1 MVARPTRLWM
11 VGAVALIAVAG
22 CTASNAEPKP
32 TTSASVSGAA
42 APSDDLA
49 SFYGQKVRWEGCG
62 GGFDCTKLKVPA
74 DYDNPG
80 AGTLELEVVRVRTK
94 DPKGSLI
101 LNPGGPGGS
110 GVDYARAARAV
121 LTPQLADAY
130 DVVGFDPRGVV
141 NSTPVD
147 CIDDSKLD
155 ALFAADGTPDTP
167 AEVADLAATSKL
179 FGVGCKSKSPRV
191 APYMDTESAA
201 RDMDILRAALGDEKL
216 NYLGKSYGTYLG
228 AQYAELFPQR
238 VGRMVI
244 DGVLPS
250 SLDSDE
256 ITLGQAK
263 AFDVVLRRFVADCI
277 TQDDCPLPRD
287 VDAGV
292 ARIQQFLADLDQ
304 NPIPGTG
311 DRMLTEALGT
321 YAILSYLYFP
331 PNDWDILRFG
341 LDAAFQ
347 GDGSVLM
354 DMMDDRI
361 QRNPDG
367 TFANN
372 GNEAFYAVSC
382 LDRPAV
388 GGVDHAEE
396 LAEKWAAEA
405 PVFGP
410 YMAWGNLP
418 CWQWPMGTGTAEA
431 AGDPPVFRAEGSAP
445 ILVVTTKYDPATPY
459 EWGVQVADEL
469 DNATLLTY
477 DGDGHTAYTSGSR
490 CIDKAVDAYLLDGTL
505 PAEGTVCQP
514 DAGSGGTGA

>member
-1 MVARPTRLWM
+1 MVVASVAAL
-11 VGAVALIAVAG
+11 VALAG
-22 CTASNAEPKP
+22 CTAANGQPEDDQSSGPATP
-32 TTSASVSGAA
+32 SATGSATDPLAA
-42 APSDDLA
+42 YYA
-49 SFYGQKVRWEGCG
+49 QKVRWEGCG
-62 GGFDCTKLKVPA
+62 GDFDCTSLTVPA

-80 AGTLELEVVRVRTK
+80 QGELELEVVRLKAK
-94 DPKGSLI
+94 DPKGSLV

-121 LTPQLADAY
+121 LTPQVVQAY

-141 NSTPVD
+141 SSTPVD

-155 ALFAADGTPDTP
+155 ALFASDGTPDTP
-167 AEVADLAATSKL
+167 AEVAELAATSKL
-179 FGVGCKSKSPRV
+179 FGAGCEAKSPDV

-201 RDMDILRAALGDEKL
+201 RDMDILRSVLGEEKL
-216 NYLGKSYGTYLG
+216 DYLGKSYGTYLG
-228 AQYAELFPQR
+228 AQYAELFPER
-238 VGRMVI
+238 VGRFVL

-263 AFDVVLRRFVADCI
+263 SFDVVLRRFVEDCI
-277 TQDDCPLPRD
+277 TQEDCPLPRD

-292 ARIQQFLADLDQ
+292 ARIQQFIAGLDQ
-304 NPIPGTG
+304 NPLPGVG

-361 QRNPDG
+361 QRNADG

-388 GGVDHAEE
+388 GGVDHAAE
-396 LAEKWAAEA
+396 LAEQWAAEA

-410 YMAWGNLP
+410 YLAWGNLP
-418 CWQWPMGTGTAEA
+418 CWQWPMGAGTADA
-431 AGDPPVFRAEGSAP
+431 AGEPPVFRAEGSAP
-445 ILVVTTKYDPATPY
+445 ILVVTTRYDPATPY
-459 EWGVQVADEL
+459 EWGVQVAGEL
-469 DNATLLTY
+469 DNATLLTF

-490 CIDKAVDAYLLDGTL
+490 CIDQAVDAYLLEGTM
-505 PAEGTVCQP
+505 PAEGTVCRA
-514 DAGSGGTGA
+514 DAAGASGA